1 MLAKPTK
8 SVLDIRGHRNLDDL
22 GIRVCI
28 LQDSSCSE
36 VPLLILTLTI
46 SILPAVH
53 VFGCVGTV
61 LKTSPIL
68 VHLILTTS

>member
-1 MLAKPTK
+1 MILESG
-8 SVLDIRGHRNLDDL
+8 SVLRR
-22 GIRVCI
+22 I
-28 LQDSSCSE
+28 LPAQKS
-36 VPLLILTLTI
+36 LLILTLTI
-46 SILPAVH
+46 SILPALH